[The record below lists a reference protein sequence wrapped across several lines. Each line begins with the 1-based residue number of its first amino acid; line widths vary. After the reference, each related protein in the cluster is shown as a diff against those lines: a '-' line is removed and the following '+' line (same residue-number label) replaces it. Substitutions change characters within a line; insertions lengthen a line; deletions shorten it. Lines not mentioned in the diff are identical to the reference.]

1 MVPPEIY
8 HIVHMDRLESIIR
21 DGFIWCDTK
30 VAERSLGGTT
40 IGMPRIKERRKQKNL
55 QSAPHLTLADCV
67 PFNFCPRSVML
78 FVLYKGNQPEL
89 PYRGGQDPIVHLKA
103 DMRQAVDWAESENLH
118 WAFTTE
124 NAVANSAAD
133 YSDWSHRERIQW
145 EAVNAGSWYHLRGPK
160 QAEFLVQEKFPWRLV
175 SQIGVR
181 TKEARIK
188 TLNLL
193 QSVSD
198 RTPCEVR
205 RDWYY

>member
-1 MVPPEIY
+1 MATPEIY
-8 HIVHMDRLESIIR
+8 NIVHMDRLESIVR
-21 DGFIWCDTK
+21 DGFIRCDTK

-78 FVLYKGNQPEL
+78 FVLHQGSQPEL
-89 PYRGGQDPIVHLKA
+89 SYRGGQDPIVHLKA
-103 DMRQAVDWAESENLH
+103 DMRQAVDWAVSENLH

-124 NAVANSAAD
+124 NAAASSAAD
-133 YSDWSHRERIQW
+133 YSDWSKLNRIQW
-145 EAVNAGSWYHLRGPK
+145 EAVNERSWQNLKGPK
-160 QAEFLVQEKFPWRLV
+160 QAEFLVQEKFPWQLI

-188 TLNLL
+188 ALNLL
-193 QSVSD
+193 QSASD
-198 RTPCEVR
+198 RTLCEVR
-205 RDWYY
+205 PDWYY